1 MAASGPSSGESMQ
14 NGGAAA
20 PTEGNG
26 AATAV
31 AERQDFFGHP
41 RGLATLFFTELWERF
56 SYYGLR
62 ALLVLFMTAPAGA
75 AATNPGLGFGTE
87 KATAIY
93 GLYTAFVYLL
103 ALPGGWVADNI
114 WGQRRSVFVGG
125 CIIAAGHFSLAM
137 PALGLPDVTFFYLGL
152 VLIVVGTGLLKPN
165 ISTMVGEL
173 YPEGGARRD
182 AGFSVFYMG
191 INFGAILGPTLCGWL
206 GEGYNWHWGFS
217 LAGFGMLAGLVSY
230 KLGAPNLGN
239 AGLLDADDEEAVQRK
254 SRNFYLA
261 TAAVAA
267 ALVAFG
273 FLATSGVIGVTLTGV
288 AEAVGVGIVVVTV
301 VFFAYLTLGVNGAAG
316 IAGFFAVAT
325 VAVGPFVEGT
335 ALAAQ
340 IATGA
345 TVIFFILVT
354 IARLVAPQYDVSL
367 EKKRLFVIFWL
378 FLLSALF
385 WSGFEQAG
393 SSLNLYARDLTA
405 RNFGPFALSQSM
417 ALWVTIFVIG
427 LPAAYIGYRTF
438 KRERM
443 WWVGK
448 AGVSLLGALIV
459 GFLGYLAY
467 QMAGGWTVPASM
479 LQNINPTFIVLLAP
493 VFGALWTWLSKVNA
507 NPSIPIKFALGL
519 FGLAAGFFVVSWG
532 AAQATAEDPVGVH
545 WLVVTYFL
553 HTCGELCLSPVG
565 LSSMTKLAPENRV
578 GQMMGI
584 WFVSTALGNLFAG
597 LIAGRLEGLNPS
609 SLFWTVALIV
619 GGAGV
624 VALLTAPPVKRLMG
638 DVE

>member
-1 MAASGPSSGESMQ
+1 MAATDPSSDDSMQ
-14 NGGAAA
+14 DGAGAPGGSGE
-20 PTEGNG
+20 T
-26 AATAV
+26 ATA
-31 AERQDFFGHP
+31 AMQQDFFGHP

-125 CIIAAGHFSLAM
+125 IVIAAGHFSLAA
-137 PALGLPDVTFFYLGL
+137 PLVGLAEIPFFYLGL
-152 VLIVVGTGLLKPN
+152 VLIVIGTGLLKPN
-165 ISTMVGEL
+165 ISTMVGDL

-206 GEGYNWHWGFS
+206 GEGFSWHWGFS
-217 LAGFGMLAGLVSY
+217 LAGFGMLAGLISY
-230 KLGAPNLGN
+230 RLGIDNLGE

-254 SRNFYLA
+254 SRNFWLLS
-261 TAAVAA
+261 AAVAA
-267 ALVAFG
+267 AIVVFG
-273 FLATSGVIGVTLTGV
+273 FLATSGAISVTLTTV
-288 AEAVGVGIVVVTV
+288 AEAVGVGIIALTV
-301 VFFAYLTLGVNGAAG
+301 LFFAYLTLGVNGAVTTA
-316 IAGFFAVAT
+316 AFFGAAT
-325 VAVGPFVEGT
+325 VVTTQFVDGT

-340 IATGA
+340 IGTGA

-354 IARLVAPQYDVSL
+354 LGRLVAPQVDVSL

-378 FLLSALF
+378 FLLSAVF
-385 WSGFEQAG
+385 WAGFEQAG

-405 RNFGPFALSQSM
+405 RSFGPFAFSPFL
-417 ALWVTIFVIG
+417 ALLITLFVVG
-427 LPAAYIGYRTF
+427 LPAAYFGYRTF
-438 KRERM
+438 RREDV

-448 AGVSLLGALIV
+448 AGVSLIGVLVV
-459 GFLGYLAY
+459 GFLGYAAY
-467 QMAGGWTVPASM
+467 QIAGGWTVPASI

-493 VFGALWTWLSKVNA
+493 VFGSLWTWLARIDA
-507 NPSIPIKFALGL
+507 NPSIPVKFALGL

-532 AAQATAEDPVGVH
+532 AAQATAENPVGVQ

-565 LSSMTKLAPENRV
+565 LSSITKLAPEDRV

-584 WFVSTALGNLFAG
+584 WFVSVALGNLFAG

-609 SLFWTVALIV
+609 SLFWVVALIG

-624 VALLTAPPVKRLMG
+624 LALLTAPPIKRLMG

>member
-1 MAASGPSSGESMQ
+1 MATSDSASDSSLQ
-14 NGGAAA
+14 NGGGAGAPEAGVAA
-20 PTEGNG
+20 PP
-26 AATAV
+26 
-31 AERQDFFGHP
+31 QKDFFGHP
-41 RGLATLFFTELWERF
+41 RGLSTLFFTELWERF

-75 AATNPGLGFGTE
+75 AAANPGLGFSTG

-114 WGQRRSVFVGG
+114 WGQRRAVFVGG
-125 CIIAAGHFSLAM
+125 CVIAAGHFSMAL
-137 PALGLPDVTFFYLGL
+137 PALGLPEVTFFYLGL
-152 VLIVVGTGLLKPN
+152 ILIVIGTGLLKPN
-165 ISTMVGEL
+165 ISTMVGDL

-206 GEGYNWHWGFS
+206 GEGYSWHWGFS
-217 LAGFGMLAGLVSY
+217 LAGFGMLAGLISY
-230 KLGAPNLGN
+230 RFGIDNLGE
-239 AGLLDADDEEAVQRK
+239 AGLLDADDEAAVQRK
-254 SRNFYLA
+254 SRNFYLSA
-261 TAAVAA
+261 AAVAA
-267 ALVAFG
+267 AIITFG
-273 FLATSGVIGVTLTGV
+273 FLATSGVISVTLTGV
-288 AEAVGVGIVVVTV
+288 AEAVGVGIVILTV
-301 VFFAYLTLGVNGAAG
+301 LFFAHLTLGLTGTASMAA
-316 IAGFFAVAT
+316 FFVAAT
-325 VAVGPFVEGT
+325 VLTGQFVADTAFASQVAVG
-335 ALAAQ
+335 
-340 IATGA
+340 A
-345 TVIFFILVT
+345 TVLLFILVS
-354 IARLVAPQYDVSL
+354 IGRVAAPQVDVPL
-367 EKKRLFVIFWL
+367 KKKRLLVIFWL
-378 FLLSALF
+378 FILSALF

-405 RNFGPFALSQSM
+405 REFGPFGLSPTVAL
-417 ALWVTIFVIG
+417 LTTVVVIG
-427 LPAAYIGYRTF
+427 LPALYIGLRMF
-438 KRERM
+438 RRENL

-448 AGVSLLGALIV
+448 AGVSLLGALVV
-459 GFLGYLAY
+459 GFLGYVAY
-467 QMAGGWTVPASM
+467 QIAGGWTVPASM

-493 VFGALWTWLSKVNA
+493 AFGALWTWLSNIQA
-507 NPSIPIKFALGL
+507 NPSIPVKFALGL

-532 AAQATAEDPVGVH
+532 AAQATSANPVGMH

-565 LSSMTKLAPENRV
+565 LSSMTKLAPEDRV

-609 SLFWTVALIV
+609 SLFWTVAMIV

-624 VALLTAPPVKRLMG
+624 LALLAAPPVKRLMG

>member
-1 MAASGPSSGESMQ
+1 MQDGDPSG
-14 NGGAAA
+14 A
-20 PTEGNG
+20 G

-31 AERQDFFGHP
+31 PEQQDFFGHP

-75 AATNPGLGFGTE
+75 AATNPGLGFETE

-114 WGQRRSVFVGG
+114 WGQRRSVFIGG
-125 CIIAAGHFSLAM
+125 CVIAAGHFSLAL
-137 PALGLPDVTFFYLGL
+137 PALGLPDEAFFYLGL
-152 VLIVVGTGLLKPN
+152 ILIVVGTGLLKPN
-165 ISTMVGEL
+165 ISTMVGDL

-206 GEGYNWHWGFS
+206 GEQYSWHWGFS
-217 LAGFGMLAGLVSY
+217 LAGFGMLAGLLSY
-230 KLGAPNLGN
+230 RLGVDNLGQ
-239 AGLLDADDEEAVQRK
+239 AGLLDADDEAAVQRK

-267 ALVAFG
+267 ALVTFG
-273 FLATSGVIGVTLTGV
+273 FLATSGVISVTLTAV
-288 AEAVGVGIVVVTV
+288 AEAAGVGIFVVTV
-301 VFFAYLTLGVNGAAG
+301 LFFAYLTLGVNGAVTMGA
-316 IAGFFAVAT
+316 FFAAAT
-325 VAVGPFVEGT
+325 VVTDQFVGGM

-340 IATGA
+340 IATGI
-345 TVIFFILVT
+345 TVLFFILVT
-354 IARLVAPQYDVSL
+354 LGRLVVPQYDTSL
-367 EKKRLFVIFWL
+367 KKKRLFVIFWL
-378 FLLSALF
+378 FILSAVF
-385 WSGFEQAG
+385 WAGFEQAG
-393 SSLNLYARDLTA
+393 SSLNLYTRDLTA
-405 RNFGPFALSQSM
+405 RNFGPYAFSPSM
-417 ALWVTIFVIG
+417 ALLITMFVIG
-427 LPAAYIGYRTF
+427 LPAAYLGYRTF
-438 KRERM
+438 RREDV

-448 AGVSLLGALIV
+448 AGVSLIGALV
-459 GFLGYLAY
+459 MGFLGYAAY
-467 QMAGGWTVPASM
+467 QIAGGWTIPASI

-493 VFGALWTWLSKVNA
+493 VFGALWTWLSKLDA
-507 NPSIPIKFALGL
+507 NPSIPVKFALGL

-532 AAQATAEDPVGVH
+532 AANATADNPAGVH
-545 WLVVTYFL
+545 WLIVTYFL

-565 LSSMTKLAPENRV
+565 LSSITKLSPEDRV

-584 WFVSTALGNLFAG
+584 WFVSVALGNLVAG
-597 LIAGRLEGLNPS
+597 LVAGRLEGLPAS
-609 SLFWTVALIV
+609 SLFWIVALV
-619 GGAGV
+619 GGGV
-624 VALLTAPPVKRLMG
+624 GVLALLTAPPIKRLMG